1 MRIMPGKRRLN
12 GEGSYYFDEQT
23 GYWIFR
29 VETDGRRLTRKAR
42 SLNDCREKARDLLAD
57 IRANTVKPTR
67 QPMFA
72 AYADQ
77 WYAVHKERLGSDA
90 SRKSYARNLA
100 YLKAVFGKKPVS
112 AIDAD
117 EVERG
122 ALILKARHGART
134 AQMCQRQLGQIMKL
148 AVRKRL
154 VSVNPCS
161 IAERVQY
168 EPKESRVFSVE
179 EITAV
184 MSHLDGSYAP
194 VLRFLAFTGMRITQ
208 TLELK
213 LFQVNLRR
221 RVVTSD
227 SAKTAASKGMQDLG
241 ADAIQAVHDAIE
253 LRNRH
258 AAEEPFEDSGRLF
271 VTSTGRPMH
280 ARNVQ
285 RALDR
290 ALVKAGIGHY
300 SLHDFRHSVGTH
312 LADAGVSL
320 SKIQAALRHK
330 SAATTAKYYV
340 SQKKLRTAGT
350 IDLLPWA
357 TGTKTGS
364 ECSDEGSGGNE
375 ESQI

>member
-1 MRIMPGKRRLN
+1 MPGKRRLN
-12 GEGSYYFDEQT
+12 GEGSYYFDEKT
-23 GYWIFR
+23 GYWMFR
-29 VETDGRRLTRKAR
+29 IEANGRRLTRKSR
-42 SLNDCREKARDLLAD
+42 SLNECREKARDLLAD
-57 IRANTVKPTR
+57 IRAKTVKPTR
-67 QPMFA
+67 QPTFGP
-72 AYADQ
+72 YADA
-77 WYAVHKERLGSDA
+77 WYTVHRERLTSDA
-90 SRKSYARNLA
+90 SRKSYDRNLG
-100 YLKAVFGKKPVS
+100 YLKAVFGKKLVS

-148 AVRKRL
+148 AVRKGL
-154 VSVNPCS
+154 VSINPCS

-168 EPKESRVFSVE
+168 EPKEPRVFSVE

-184 MSHLDGSYAP
+184 MANLDGNYAP
-194 VLRFLAFTGMRITQ
+194 VLRFLAFTGMRISQ
-208 TLELK
+208 ALNLK

-227 SAKTAASKGMQDLG
+227 TAKTHASKGMQDLG
-241 ADAIQAVHDAIE
+241 ADAVQAVHEAIA
-253 LRNRH
+253 LRNSH
-258 AAEEPFEDSGRLF
+258 ATEEPFEDSGRLF
-271 VTSTGRPMH
+271 VTSTGGPMY

-285 RALDR
+285 RALDA
-290 ALVKAGIGHY
+290 ALKRAGIGHY

-350 IDLLPWA
+350 IERLPWA
-357 TGTKTGS
+357 TGSTTGS
-364 ECSDEGSGGNE
+364 EAPDDAAGGVDEMD
-375 ESQI
+375 I